1 MYSSE
6 MRDYKQLLLI
16 NNIIYISV
24 NNTINYICSQTIII
38 YLIKMFYES
47 QYSIVWDSGGET

>member
-1 MYSSE
+1 

-16 NNIIYISV
+16 NNILYISV